1 MINDAQKRF
10 WTIGRK
16 IAFTVFVGLGL
27 GFAAVLAS
35 QSVSQRDM
43 VLEVVDNNRLAIADM
58 IAAQAVGGVKF
69 KKEQAIAKVY
79 ARYLE
84 SDASA
89 LSAIAVYGIDDAVL
103 SSGEHEKAAP
113 VDLNALMAEAK
124 PKVEEGKVF
133 IRKTD
138 GNFIAFVPI
147 MDGAEGQAR
156 RVGTLALAWTNGT
169 LLSEISAHLWIGIA
183 ISAAIAGALITGLLF
198 AIWQIVSRPLAAMAG
213 TIAKLADG
221 QLEVEI
227 PAQARR
233 DEIGTLGRAVASF
246 QTQLREVESLRHQ
259 REAAEKVA
267 AEERRKALHELAAQF
282 TASVAGIVAVVLNS
296 AKTLQTNAQSLK
308 VATVSSRS
316 EVETAAVATGDS
328 NNSVSMVATAAEELT
343 ASINEIDR
351 QMRES
356 TAASE
361 RAFSQVGSATET
373 IGGLARAAEGIG
385 GIVELIN
392 QIASQTNLL
401 ALNATIEA
409 ARAGEAGKGFAV
421 VANEVKNLASQTA
434 RATEEI
440 TGQIASMQGIA
451 STAVGAV
458 SGIKESIAKINEIA
472 GQIAHSIREQASA
485 TQEISTNAQR
495 AAERTGN
502 VTQSIQVVTATVD
515 ETGRKA
521 GLLLDESN
529 NLATKANELQQ
540 QADAFVRQV
549 EAG

>member
-1 MINDAQKRF
+1 MTHEAHKTVWN
-10 WTIGRK
+10 IGRK
-16 IAFTVFVGLGL
+16 IALTVFVGLGL
-27 GFAAVLAS
+27 GFAAVLAY
-35 QSVSQRDM
+35 QSISQRELALDA
-43 VLEVVDNNRLAIADM
+43 VDENRLAIADM

-69 KKEQAIAKVY
+69 KKGEAIAKVY

-103 SSGEHEKAAP
+103 SSGTHAGATP
-113 VDLNALMAEAK
+113 VDLNALMPEAK

-133 IRKTD
+133 IRQSAD
-138 GNFIAFVPI
+138 SFIVFAPI
-147 MDGAEGQAR
+147 MDGVDSR
-156 RVGTLALAWTNGT
+156 RVGTLALAWTNDA
-169 LLSEISAHLWIGIA
+169 LLSEISSHLWIGIG
-183 ISAAIAGALITGLLF
+183 ISAAIAGALIAGLLW
-198 AIWQIVSRPLAAMAG
+198 AIWHIVSRPLAAMAG

-221 QLEVEI
+221 QLDVAI
-227 PAQARR
+227 PAQDRR

-246 QTQLREVESLRHQ
+246 QAQLREVEQLRQQ
-259 REAAEKVA
+259 REVAEKAA
-267 AEERRKALHELAAQF
+267 AEERRRALHELAATF
-282 TASVAGIVAVVLNS
+282 TRSVAGIVDVVLRS

-308 VATVSSRS
+308 TATVSSRS
-316 EVETAAVATGDS
+316 EVDTAASATDDS
-328 NNSVSMVATAAEELT
+328 NSSVSLVATAAEELT

-356 TAASE
+356 TAVSE
-361 RAFSQVGSATET
+361 QAFKQVGSATET
-373 IGGLARAAEGIG
+373 INGLARAAEGIG

-392 QIASQTNLL
+392 EIASQTNLL

-409 ARAGEAGKGFAV
+409 ARAGDAGKGFAV

-451 STAVGAV
+451 TNAVGAV
-458 SGIKESIAKINEIA
+458 SGIKASIAKINDIA
-472 GQIAHSIREQASA
+472 GHIAHSIREQASA

-502 VTQSIQVVTATVD
+502 VNQSIRVVTETVD
-515 ETGRKA
+515 ETGRAA
-521 GLLLDESN
+521 GLLLEESN
-529 NLATKANELQQ
+529 NLATKATELQQ

-549 EAG
+549 QAG

>member
-1 MINDAQKRF
+1 MVSDARKRF

-16 IAFTVFVGLGL
+16 IALTLFVGLGL
-27 GFAAVLAS
+27 GFAAILAF
-35 QSVSQRDM
+35 QSVSQREM

-69 KKEQAIAKVY
+69 KKGEAIAKVY
-79 ARYLE
+79 TRYLE
-84 SDASA
+84 SNASA

-103 SSGEHEKAAP
+103 SSGAHAEAAP
-113 VDLNALMAEAK
+113 VDLNALMPQAK
-124 PKVEEGKVF
+124 PRVEEGKVF

-138 GNFIAFVPI
+138 SHFIAFAPI
-147 MDGAEGQAR
+147 MDGGEGQAR
-156 RVGTLALAWTNGT
+156 RVGTLGLAWTNHA
-169 LLSEISAHLWIGIA
+169 LLAEISDHLWVGIA
-183 ISAAIAGALITGLLF
+183 ISTAIVGALIAGLLF
-198 AIWQIVSRPLAAMAG
+198 AIWHIVSRPLAAMAG

-221 QLEVEI
+221 QLDVAI
-227 PAQARR
+227 PAQSRR

-246 QTQLREVESLRHQ
+246 QTQLREVEELRHQ
-259 REAAEKVA
+259 REAAEKAA
-267 AEERRKALHELAAQF
+267 AEERRSALRALAAKF
-282 TASVAGIVAVVLNS
+282 TASVAGIVSVVLKS
-296 AKTLQTNAQSLK
+296 ATTLQTNAESLK
-308 VATVSSRS
+308 TATVSSRV
-316 EVETAAVATGDS
+316 EVDTAATATNDS
-328 NNSVSMVATAAEELT
+328 NSSVSMVAAAAEELT

-361 RAFSQVGSATET
+361 QASSRVGSATQT
-373 IGGLARAAEGIG
+373 INGLARAAEGIG

-440 TGQIASMQGIA
+440 TGKIAAMQGIA
-451 STAVGAV
+451 TDAVEAVG
-458 SGIKESIAKINEIA
+458 GISNSITKIKDIA
-472 GQIAHSIREQASA
+472 GQIAHSIGEQASA
-485 TQEISTNAQR
+485 TQEISSNAQR
-495 AAERTGN
+495 AAERTVN
-502 VTQSIQVVTATVD
+502 VTHSIQVVTQAVD
-515 ETGRKA
+515 ETGRAA

-529 NLATKANELQQ
+529 NLATKATELQQ
-540 QADAFVRQV
+540 QADAFIRQV
-549 EAG
+549 EAS

>member
-1 MINDAQKRF
+1 MTNETHKRF

-16 IAFTVFVGLGL
+16 IALTVFVGLGV
-27 GFAAVLAS
+27 GFAAVLAY
-35 QSVSQRDM
+35 QSMSQRDL
-43 VLEVVDNNRLAIADM
+43 VLETVDNNRLAIADM

-103 SSGEHEKAAP
+103 SSGVHAKAAP
-113 VDLNALMAEAK
+113 VDLNALMPEAK

-133 IRKTD
+133 IRKSAD
-138 GNFIAFVPI
+138 SFIAFVPI

-156 RVGTLALAWTNGT
+156 RVGTLALAWTNDA
-169 LLSEISAHLWIGIA
+169 LLSEISSHLWIGIA
-183 ISAAIAGALITGLLF
+183 ISAAIAGALIAGLLF
-198 AIWQIVSRPLAAMAG
+198 AIWQIVSRPLAALAA
-213 TIAKLADG
+213 TITKLADG
-221 QLEVEI
+221 QLDVQI
-227 PAQARR
+227 SAQDRR

-246 QTQLREVESLRHQ
+246 QTQLREVEQLRHE
-259 REAAEKVA
+259 REAAEKAA
-267 AEERRKALHELAAQF
+267 AEERRNALHELAATF
-282 TASVAGIVAVVLNS
+282 TASVAGIVSVVLKS

-308 VATVSSRS
+308 TATISSRS
-316 EVETAAVATGDS
+316 EVDTAAAATGDS
-328 NNSVSMVATAAEELT
+328 NNSVSLVATAAEELT

-361 RAFSQVGSATET
+361 QASTQVGNATET
-373 IGGLARAAEGIG
+373 INGLARAAEGIG

-409 ARAGEAGKGFAV
+409 ARAGDAGKGFAV
-421 VANEVKNLASQTA
+421 VANEVKGLASQTA

-440 TGQIASMQGIA
+440 TGQIASMQGFA

-458 SGIKESIAKINEIA
+458 SGIKESIAKINDIA
-472 GQIAHSIREQASA
+472 GHIAHSIREQASA

-502 VTQSIQVVTATVD
+502 VNQSIQMVTETVD
-515 ETGRKA
+515 ETGRAA

-529 NLATKANELQQ
+529 NLATKATELQQ

>member
-1 MINDAQKRF
+1 MITDAHKRF

-16 IAFTVFVGLGL
+16 IAFTVFVGLGA
-27 GFAAVLAS
+27 GFAAVLAY
-35 QSVSQRDM
+35 QSMSQRDL
-43 VLEVVDNNRLAIADM
+43 VLETVDNNRLAIADM

-79 ARYLE
+79 TRYLE

-89 LSAIAVYGIDDAVL
+89 LSAITVYGIDDAVL
-103 SSGEHEKAAP
+103 SSGVHANTAA
-113 VDLNALMAEAK
+113 VDLNALMPDAK

-133 IRKTD
+133 IRKSAD
-138 GNFIAFVPI
+138 SFIAFVPI

-156 RVGTLALAWTNGT
+156 RVGTLALAWTNSA
-169 LLSEISAHLWIGIA
+169 LLSEISSHLWIGIA
-183 ISAAIAGALITGLLF
+183 ISAAIAGALIAGLLA
-198 AIWQIVSRPLAAMAG
+198 AIWHIVSRPLAALAG

-221 QLEVEI
+221 QLDVEI
-227 PAQARR
+227 PAQDRR

-246 QTQLREVESLRHQ
+246 QTQLREVEQLRHQ
-259 REAAEKVA
+259 REAAEKAA
-267 AEERRKALHELAAQF
+267 AEERRRALHELAATF
-282 TASVAGIVAVVLNS
+282 TASVAGIVDVVLKS
-296 AKTLQTNAQSLK
+296 ARTLQTNAQSLK
-308 VATVSSRS
+308 SATVSSRS
-316 EVETAAVATGDS
+316 EVDTAAIATGDS
-328 NNSVSMVATAAEELT
+328 NTSVSLVATAAEELT

-361 RAFSQVGSATET
+361 RAFTQVGSATET
-373 IGGLARAAEGIG
+373 INGLARAAEGIG

-421 VANEVKNLASQTA
+421 VANEVKGLASQTA

-458 SGIKESIAKINEIA
+458 SGIRDSISKINDIA
-472 GQIAHSIREQASA
+472 GQIAHSIREQANA

-502 VTQSIQVVTATVD
+502 VNQSIRVVTETVD
-515 ETGRKA
+515 ETGRAA

-529 NLATKANELQQ
+529 NLATKATELQQ

>member
-1 MINDAQKRF
+1 M
-10 WTIGRK
+10 
-16 IAFTVFVGLGL
+16 
-27 GFAAVLAS
+27 
-35 QSVSQRDM
+35 
-43 VLEVVDNNRLAIADM
+43 
-58 IAAQAVGGVKF
+58 
-69 KKEQAIAKVY
+69 
-79 ARYLE
+79 
-84 SDASA
+84 
-89 LSAIAVYGIDDAVL
+89 L
-103 SSGEHEKAAP
+103 SSGTHANAAP
-113 VDLNALMAEAK
+113 VDLNALMPEAK

-133 IRKTD
+133 IRNSAD
-138 GNFIAFVPI
+138 QFIAFVPI
-147 MDGAEGQAR
+147 MDGAGDQAR
-156 RVGTLALAWTNGT
+156 RVGTLALAWTNDA
-169 LLSEISAHLWIGIA
+169 LLSEISSHLWIGIG
-183 ISAAIAGALITGLLF
+183 ISAAIAGALIAGLLA
-198 AIWQIVSRPLAAMAG
+198 AIWHIVSRPLAAMAG
-213 TIAKLADG
+213 TISKLADG
-221 QLEVEI
+221 QLDVAI
-227 PAQARR
+227 PAQDRR

-246 QTQLREVESLRHQ
+246 QSQLHEVEQLRHQ
-259 REAAEKVA
+259 REAADKAA
-267 AEERRKALHELAAQF
+267 AEERRQALHNLAATF
-282 TASVAGIVAVVLNS
+282 TASVAGIVDVVLTS
-296 AKTLQTNAQSLK
+296 AKTVQTNAQTLK
-308 VATVSSRS
+308 SATVSSRS
-316 EVETAAVATGDS
+316 EVDTAASATGDS
-328 NNSVSMVATAAEELT
+328 NSSVSLVAAAAEELT

-361 RAFSQVGSATET
+361 QAFTQVGSATET
-373 IGGLARAAEGIG
+373 INGLARAAEGIG

-421 VANEVKNLASQTA
+421 VANEVKGLASQTA

-458 SGIKESIAKINEIA
+458 SGIKASIAKINDIA

-502 VTQSIQVVTATVD
+502 VNQSIRVVTETVE
-515 ETGRKA
+515 ETGRAA
-521 GLLLDESN
+521 GLLLDEFN
-529 NLATKANELQQ
+529 NLATKATELQH